1 MVRTDFEAIIGNLG
15 AFYERKVRPTPMTL
29 DMWFEKVKKIPSEA
43 VNPIQQKIMDECDGW
58 PKNITA
64 TMWALYHSWLAAHPE
79 KRAFKEA
86 VNCPDCEGGWLA
98 LQKKVDGY
106 RQPISHSAPCGKC
119 RQIPAAKYMTLFQAR
134 EQGYERIELTKW
146 PETGLRDIK
155 ELADRVGQKMPEMP
169 RVHWD

>member
-1 MVRTDFEAIIGNLG
+1 MVQAAFVSFVTDIFAYYQRERPKDNTMDLWFDEVRRIPDESLDWISSKIFKESERLPTNLP
-15 AFYERKVRPTPMTL
+15 AMT
-29 DMWFEKVKKIPSEA
+29 
-43 VNPIQQKIMDECDGW
+43 
-58 PKNITA
+58 
-64 TMWALYHSWLAAHPE
+64 WALYNAWLAAHPE

-146 PETGLRDIK
+146 PETGPRDIK